1 MPKIFKLLRFLLV
14 LLFFASCQ
22 SKAIYYIDS
31 TSGNDTN
38 SGHSPKSAWASI
50 EKVNQTEFKPGNKI
64 LFKSGSF
71 WNGQLELKGS
81 GSADAPIQINKY
93 GEGKNP
99 AIHGKGEKLYTL
111 LLHNVEYWEVRNLEI
126 TNTGDGPMAKRR
138 GIIVSAKDFGDCHHI
153 VLDSLEIHHVNGSL
167 IKKDGGGSAIFWQ
180 NSGDSIITRFIGL
193 NITNCYLHHCERNGI
208 NASGYTNRKKW
219 HPSLNVVIRHNLLE
233 QIPGDGIVPIGTDS
247 TLVEHNIMRNCP
259 DAFTT
264 TEAAAGIWPWS
275 ADNTVIQFNEVSGHK
290 ANWDGQGFDSDWNC
304 QNTIIQYNYSH
315 DNYGGFLLVCNSGGN
330 TNTNQNIGNKNTIV
344 RYNVSINDGLRTYK
358 THNGKWFSPNI
369 HISGPVENTQI
380 YNNVFIIP
388 KKPVIEGDRTIV
400 AMDNWGGPW
409 PENTFFANNIFYVEE
424 RADFYF
430 KGDKNTTFKSNC
442 FYGKFENLPGDP
454 AAIFE
459 DPQFVNVAAR
469 GAGFDVLKNFML
481 TKSSPL
487 IEKGIFI
494 ENNGGKDLFGTK
506 LGEQITIGAS
516 ETSTDH

>member
-1 MPKIFKLLRFLLV
+1 MVLRMLCCILVV
-14 LLFFASCQ
+14 LLFASYQ
-22 SKAIYYIDS
+22 SNATYYIDS
-31 TSGNDTN
+31 SSGKDSN

-50 EKVNQTEFKPGNKI
+50 EKVNQTVFKPGDRI
-64 LFKSGSF
+64 LFKAGCS
-71 WNGQLELKGS
+71 WYGQLELKGS
-81 GSADAPIQINKY
+81 GSSVAPIQINKY
-93 GEGKNP
+93 GEGEKP
-99 AIHGKGEKLYTL
+99 AIHGNGEKLQTL

-126 TNTGDGPMAKRR
+126 TNTGDMPMAKRR
-138 GIIVSAKDFGDCHHI
+138 GIFVSAKDFGDCHHI

-180 NSGDSIITRFIGL
+180 NRGDSILTRFIDL
-193 NITNCYLHHCERNGI
+193 QILNCYLHHCERNGI

-219 HPSLNVVIRHNLLE
+219 HPSLKVVIRKNLLE

-247 TLVEHNIMRNCP
+247 ALVEYNVMRDCP
-259 DAFTT
+259 DSFTS

-290 ANWDGQGFDSDWNC
+290 ATWDGQGFDSDWNC

-315 DNYGGFLLVCNSGGN
+315 DNYGGFLLVCNSGEN

-358 THNGKWFSPNI
+358 THNGKWFSPSM

-380 YNNVFIIP
+380 YNNVFIIS

-409 PENTFFANNIFYVEE
+409 PENTFFANNIFFVEE
-424 RADFYF
+424 KADFDF

-442 FYGKFENLPGDP
+442 FFGKIEYLPNDP

-459 DPQFVNVAAR
+459 DPQFINASAR
-469 GAGFDVLKNFML
+469 GAGFDILKNFML

-487 IEKGIFI
+487 ISKGILI
-494 ENNGGKDLFGTK
+494 ENNGGKDLFGNE

-516 ETSTDH
+516 ETSTSY